1 MPKVLI
7 SDKLSQNAVDIFAA
21 HGVDTDVKTGLSPE
35 ELQSIIGDYDGL
47 AIRSATKVT
56 EAVLAAATNLKVVGR
71 AGIGVDNVDIAAAT
85 KRGVVVMNTPHGN
98 AVTTAEHAMAMIMA
112 LARQIPEAS
121 QSTKAGKWE
130 KSRFMGTELTG
141 KWLGLVGCGNIGSIV
156 ADRAQGMKM
165 RVLGYDPYLSNE
177 NAKRLGIEKVDLDE
191 LLGRADFITIHT
203 PLTDATRNIISADA
217 LNKTKKGVRIINC
230 ARGGLVDELA
240 LAAALDTG
248 HVAGAALDVFVN
260 EPATDNV
267 LFGFDNVVATPHLGA
282 STLEAQEKV
291 ALQVAEQMA
300 DYLTKGSVTNALN
313 MASVSAEDAPIL
325 RPYMGLGARLGS
337 FLGQVESTGL
347 KSVVIELD
355 GRAAKLNADPIVA
368 STLAGLLGPAME
380 SVNMV
385 NAAAVA
391 SSNGIAVSTIR
402 HDRQCDYE
410 TLLRVTINHDGGDR
424 TIAGTLVGGNKPRII
439 EVQSIAVESDF
450 PERYRSR
457 NHGYPG
463 CLQDLQHSGV
473 RRPQCCRSIDPGVVR
488 IGNCTVLYGADIGI
502 LKALRFQRG
511 IASVIEFL
519 RRIGDLHAKNLS
531 ALEQAIGVF
540 LMLEDLTAVSPFAFK
555 NTGPI
560 V

>member
-1 MPKVLI
+1 MIFLKKNGVIMPKVLI
-7 SDKLSQNAVDIFAA
+7 SDKLSQNAVDIFTA
-21 HGVDTDVKTGLSPE
+21 HGVETDVKIGLSLK
-35 ELQSIIGDYDGL
+35 ELQAIIGAYDGL

-56 EAVLAAATNLKVVGR
+56 DAVLASATNLKVVGR

-130 KSRFMGTELTG
+130 KSRFIGAELTG

-300 DYLTKGSVTNALN
+300 DYLTKGAVTNALN

-355 GRAAKLNADPIVA
+355 GRAAKLNADPIIA
-368 STLAGLLGPAME
+368 STLAGLLGSAME

-391 SSNGIAVSTIR
+391 SNNGISVSTIR

-410 TLLRVTINHDGGDR
+410 TLLRVTINHDGGER
-424 TIAGTLVGGNKPRII
+424 TITGTLVGGNKPRII

-450 PERYRSR
+450 PQNLLYLR
-457 NHGYPG
+457 NYDKPG
-463 CLQDLQHSGV
+463 FIGNLGTLCGRHDLNIATFHLGRRDVGGEAVALVEIDDALPAGV
-473 RRPQCCRSIDPGVVR
+473 LDEIKSLPQVVR
-488 IGNCTVLYGADIGI
+488 ADS
-502 LKALRFQRG
+502 LQFPAQ
-511 IASVIEFL
+511 
-519 RRIGDLHAKNLS
+519 D
-531 ALEQAIGVF
+531 
-540 LMLEDLTAVSPFAFK
+540 
-555 NTGPI
+555 
-560 V
+560 